1 MSMRVPTIN
10 VSCVDLTVNLTKGA
24 SYDEICAAI
33 KHASEGPMAGI
44 LGYTEEAV
52 VSTDFIGDSRSS
64 IFDATAGIA
73 LTPKFVKV
81 ISWYDNEMG
90 YSCRLVDLVKHMHAN
105 Q

>member
-81 ISWYDNEMG
+81 ISRVIPTILLFLAKCLFSNNF
-90 YSCRLVDLVKHMHAN
+90 CN
-105 Q
+105 

>member
-1 MSMRVPTIN
+1 MRVPTIN

-52 VSTDFIGDSRSS
+52 VSTDFI
-64 IFDATAGIA
+64 
-73 LTPKFVKV
+73 
-81 ISWYDNEMG
+81 
-90 YSCRLVDLVKHMHAN
+90 
-105 Q
+105 